1 MDELDQPGAQRGR
14 SHEQLA
20 ETALAAVPGEVV
32 EEVGE
37 VGAELGVA
45 AEQPEVLVEP
55 GGLLVVVPGADVAVA
70 ADASGLAAHHERGL
84 GMGLQS
90 HQPVHDVHPRLLEH
104 PGPGDV
110 RRLVEACGELDER
123 HHLLARLGGG
133 DEGLHDRAVRPGGA
147 VEGLLDREHVGVARR
162 LLDERLDRGR
172 EGVVGEVDE
181 DVAAG
186 DDLEEVG
193 RALVGAAEPD
203 LGGRLEGR
211 VVEVGAV
218 EAVQRPQAAEVE
230 RAVDAVDRLLADLEL
245 AHQQVEHLA
254 VHRRVD
260 LQAHHPR

>member
-1 MDELDQPGAQRGR
+1 M
-14 SHEQLA
+14 
-20 ETALAAVPGEVV
+20 
-32 EEVGE
+32 
-37 VGAELGVA
+37 
-45 AEQPEVLVEP
+45 
-55 GGLLVVVPGADVAVA
+55 
-70 ADASGLAAHHERGL
+70 
-84 GMGLQS
+84 
-90 HQPVHDVHPRLLEH
+90 
-104 PGPGDV
+104 
-110 RRLVEACGELDER
+110 
-123 HHLLARLGGG
+123 
-133 DEGLHDRAVRPGGA
+133 
-147 VEGLLDREHVGVARR
+147 
-162 LLDERLDRGR
+162 
-172 EGVVGEVDE
+172 DE

-193 RALVGAAEPD
+193 RALVGGAEPD